1 MTRYVTETNIIPIV
15 ANTCDRLVRYFLLLS
30 FLVLFLGCTYY
41 AGISHPF
48 SSLLTRSPS
57 SLLLFANSISQT
69 LAPHYREVCL
79 ELTKGKLLD
88 DISWLAKVHS
98 ESVLRKA
105 KAEQAFP
112 DKLCEEIDWCK
123 AYVDPVKLR
132 EKQAQETMEAVFF

>member
-1 MTRYVTETNIIPIV
+1 MINNI
-15 ANTCDRLVRYFLLLS
+15 NF
-30 FLVLFLGCTYY
+30 
-41 AGISHPF
+41 
-48 SSLLTRSPS
+48 
-57 SLLLFANSISQT
+57 SQT

-123 AYVDPVKLR
+123 AYIDPVKLR